1 MTASQQAAPPVS
13 AESSSA
19 GTGRPA
25 PIQAVPVRHPG
36 RWIAA
41 AIVGTASV
49 GFAVSVAQNPNLD
62 WPTIGQYLFAPL
74 TLRGLAVTIW
84 LTVAAMVVGVI
95 GGVGIAVMRLSPNP
109 VLSVVAA
116 LFVWVFRG
124 TPVLIQIIFWGFI
137 GAFIPKLVIGIPFTS
152 VEFWSVSTSDLVPA
166 TVAALL
172 ALGLNE
178 MAYASEIVRA
188 GIQSVDHGQTEA
200 AHSLGMSP
208 AKTLRRI
215 VLPQAMRVIIPP
227 MGNETITM
235 LKTTALVSVIAGADL
250 MSNIQA
256 AYAQNYKVIPLLIV
270 ASIWYLVLTSILSL
284 PQMWLEKRYG
294 RGFGGQRESIVS
306 RALAA
311 RKAGR

>member
-1 MTASQQAAPPVS
+1 
-13 AESSSA
+13 
-19 GTGRPA
+19 
-25 PIQAVPVRHPG
+25 VRHPG

-41 AIVGTASV
+41 VIVGATSV
-49 GFAVSVAQNPNLD
+49 AFAISVAQNPNLD
-62 WPTIGQYLFAPL
+62 WPTIGEYLFAPL
-74 TLRGLAVTIW
+74 TLSGLVTTVW
-84 LTVAAMVVGVI
+84 LTVAAMIIGVL
-95 GGVGIAVMRLSPNP
+95 GGIGIAVMRLSPNP
-109 VLSVVAA
+109 VLSIVAA
-116 LFVWVFRG
+116 VFVWVFRG

-152 VEFWSVSTSDLVPA
+152 VEFWSVSTSDLIPA

-270 ASIWYLVLTSILSL
+270 ASIWYLALTSILTL